1 MDIEIL
7 NKILNIINY
16 IKLLD
21 KTEVYKIFE

>member
-7 NKILNIINY
+7 NKILNIMNY

-21 KTEVYKIFE
+21 KTDVYKIFE